1 MGRADAALALA
12 GVAWFCALAPAPA
25 PESRCQDAATG
36 AAVCARLETVAP
48 VQLLFGRALDLN
60 RASASSLEVLPGIG
74 PARAAAIVAE
84 RCRARFA
91 SVSAV
96 ERVSGIGP
104 AIRLRMAP
112 RVEIRSAQVA
122 GCEQAG
128 LKPPARVPAA
138 RRTPAS
144 SYR

>member
-25 PESRCQDAATG
+25 LESSCQDGATG
-36 AAVCARLETVAP
+36 AAVCERLETVAP

-74 PARAAAIVAE
+74 PARAEAIVAE

-91 SVSAV
+91 SVSDV

-104 AIRLRMAP
+104 AIRLRMGA
-112 RVEIRSAQVA
+112 RVEIRSAQAA
-122 GCEQAG
+122 GCGQAG
-128 LKPPARVPAA
+128 VKAPARVPGA